1 MKKKINKI
9 IKTKRTRIKSKIFQI
24 AAIVLMID
32 QFTKILV
39 TANLA
44 EEKAYEIIK
53 HFFSLYYVKN
63 TGAAFS
69 ILQNQSFILILLSLI
84 ILIVLNNYITV
95 LEKSSKLETISLG
108 LILGGIIG
116 NLIDRLLYNSVIDF
130 LSFNL
135 FGYSFPVFN
144 IADCAIVIGV
154 ILFVVASIM
163 DNFSEKEA
171 KTIDVEAEI
180 KKIEDTTKKKTKTT
194 KKKQTK
200 NKSASKKKSTSKK
213 KNR

>member
-9 IKTKRTRIKSKIFQI
+9 IKTKRTKIKSKIFQI
-24 AAIVLMID
+24 ATIVLIID

-44 EEKAYEIIK
+44 EQKAYEIIK
-53 HFFSLYYVKN
+53 NFFSLYYVKN

-69 ILQNQSFILILLSLI
+69 ILQNQSFILIILSLI
-84 ILIVLNNYITV
+84 ILIVLNNYITILV
-95 LEKSSKLETISLG
+95 KSSKLESLSLG
-108 LILGGIIG
+108 LVLGGIIG
-116 NLIDRLLYNSVIDF
+116 NLIDRLLYSSVIDF

-154 ILFVVASIM
+154 ILFVVASM
-163 DNFSEKEA
+163 LDNFSEKET

-180 KKIEDTTKKKTKTT
+180 KKIEETTKKKTTNT
-194 KKKQTK
+194 KKKQTTNTK
-200 NKSASKKKSTSKK
+200 QTKKKTTSKK
-213 KNR
+213 KK

>member
-1 MKKKINKI
+1 
-9 IKTKRTRIKSKIFQI
+9 
-24 AAIVLMID
+24 MID

-144 IADCAIVIGV
+144 IADMFIVIA
-154 ILFVVASIM
+154 VVLIIFLMIRGGKNGKDSSN
-163 DNFSEKEA
+163 DR
-171 KTIDVEAEI
+171 
-180 KKIEDTTKKKTKTT
+180 KKDE
-194 KKKQTK
+194 
-200 NKSASKKKSTSKK
+200 
-213 KNR
+213 NR